1 MTRTGSSSCVAD
13 VSYSISARR
22 PASVSAQPLHRS
34 GAVAEIAT
42 KGHAVSPN
50 GAGTWLSRPNR
61 PSAARSSGEG
71 DGYSQSSARFLTSS
85 VVTIS
90 ASTPL
95 ISAATLSVRA
105 S

>member
-1 MTRTGSSSCVAD
+1 LYRN
-13 VSYSISARR
+13 
-22 PASVSAQPLHRS
+22 

-42 KGHAVSPN
+42 KGHALSPH

-85 VVTIS
+85 VVTIN

-95 ISAATLSVRA
+95 IGAATPSVRA